1 MDFKDLADKAKGV
14 DRDQIE
20 DLATKAVDKVDE
32 MTGGKVPDKVKDL
45 VDKIDGVDDQ
55 AAAGTA
61 N

>member
-55 AAAGTA
+55 AATGTA

>member
-45 VDKIDGVDDQ
+45 VDKIGVDDQ
-55 AAAGTA
+55 AATGTA